1 MLSKKD
7 FKEKNVKTLKSDYTK
22 YVTTMTENRRK
33 SITFEAFISNQYKS
47 YTIERELE
55 SVESSNESD
64 DDEY

>member
-47 YTIERELE
+47 YTIERERE